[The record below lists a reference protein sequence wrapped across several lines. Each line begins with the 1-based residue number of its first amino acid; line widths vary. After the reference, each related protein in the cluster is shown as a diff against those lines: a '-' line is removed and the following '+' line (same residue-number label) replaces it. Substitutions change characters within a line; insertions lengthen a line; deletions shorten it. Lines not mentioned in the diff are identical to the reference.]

1 MQDWEAILRRGFE
14 SKQLDYKGPCAWD
27 EGDKKSCCE
36 IVKDI
41 LAIANTKGGWIAV
54 GVREAPTGF
63 SWDGLT
69 DEQCK
74 SFETS
79 RLNRFLQNYADPPI
93 NTHVIKPTSQG
104 TNFVIIEIP
113 RFPDTPHI
121 CQKDY
126 PGVLAAGAVYV
137 RTDNN
142 ESAPVKNSADMRAIV
157 EQATRNRADRLLT
170 SFRAVLTGTQQP
182 TAGPADLEQFD
193 AQVRDAATRSKE
205 LISNDLASLP
215 LGFRETVIHPLKFE
229 RFRFTIQQL
238 EHMAEAAS
246 VTYRGWPYIFYTEKR
261 ADLIRHLDDSLEMS
275 LNEQEA
281 FQSWRLYR
289 SGCLY
294 VNEMFQE
301 DERCFRSSVRGLEAD
316 LAWEELKGGV
326 FPASPKPGKLLG
338 GITFAYTCAEAVQC
352 LVDLYTGRL
361 RDDDLVRLQMR
372 LRGVQGRTLATI
384 FGNSYH
390 PTPYK
395 CEADQIEYEEQ
406 HTLADWR
413 AGVIPHAFELLKYV
427 NQKFNAPPPSYDE
440 VAAAMQRL
448 LSRQL

>member
-14 SKQLDYKGPCAWD
+14 SKELDYKGPCAWD

-41 LAIANTKGGWIAV
+41 LAIANAKGGWIAV
-54 GVREAPTGF
+54 GVSEIPTGF

-93 NTHVIKPTSQG
+93 NAHVIKHTSQG
-104 TNFVIIEIP
+104 NNFVIVEIP

-121 CQKDY
+121 CQKDF
-126 PGVLAAGAVYV
+126 PSVLAAGVLYV

-142 ESAPVKNSADMRAIV
+142 ESAPIKNSADMREIV
-157 EQATRNRADRLLT
+157 EHATRNRADQLLA
-170 SFRAVLTGTQQP
+170 SFRAVLTGTPQP
-182 TAGPADLEQFD
+182 ATAPADLEQFD
-193 AQVRDAATRSKE
+193 AQVREAAARCSELIPKDAAS
-205 LISNDLASLP
+205 
-215 LGFRETVIHPLKFE
+215 LGFRETVFHPLKFE
-229 RFRFTIQQL
+229 RLRFTIADL
-238 EHMAEAAS
+238 EEMAEAAS
-246 VTYRGWPYIFYTEKR
+246 VAYRGWVYLFYTEKR
-261 ADLIRHLDDSLEMS
+261 ADLIRHLDNGLEMALTDLDS
-275 LNEQEA
+275 
-281 FQSWRLYR
+281 FQFWRLHR

-301 DERCFRSSVRGLEAD
+301 DKRSESRPERV
-316 LAWEELKGGV
+316 
-326 FPASPKPGKLLG
+326 LG
-338 GITFAYTCAEAVQC
+338 GITFAYSCAEAVQC

-361 RDDDLVRLQMR
+361 ADDEVVRLEMR
-372 LRGVQGRTLATI
+372 LRGVQGRHMAMVR
-384 FGNSYH
+384 GNSYH
-390 PTPYK
+390 SMPWQ
-395 CEADQIEYEEQ
+395 CNADQIVYEQQ

-427 NQKFNAPPPSYDE
+427 NQKFNSPEPSYDE
-440 VAAAMQRL
+440 VAVHMQRL

>member
-1 MQDWEAILRRGFE
+1 MQDWETILRRGFE
-14 SKQLDYKGPCAWD
+14 SKELDYKGPCAWD

-36 IVKDI
+36 LVKDI
-41 LAIANTKGGWIAV
+41 LAVANTKGGWVAV
-54 GVREAPTGF
+54 GVSETPTGF

-69 DEQCK
+69 EDQCK

-93 NTHVIKPTSQG
+93 NTHVIKHTSQG
-104 TNFVIIEIP
+104 KNFVVIEIP

-126 PGVLAAGAVYV
+126 PNVLAAGAVYV

-142 ESAPVKNSADMRAIV
+142 ESARVSSSVDMRAII
-157 EQATRNRADRLLT
+157 EHATRNRGDQLLA

-182 TAGPADLEQFD
+182 AVAPADLEQFD
-193 AQVRDAATRSKE
+193 TQARDATTRSKE
-205 LISNDLASLP
+205 LISNDLASLA

-238 EHMAEAAS
+238 EQMAEAAS

-281 FQSWRLYR
+281 FQFWRLYR

-301 DERCFRSSVRGLEAD
+301 DERCFRSSVRSLEAD
-316 LAWEELKGGV
+316 LAWEEVKHGV

-352 LVDLYTGRL
+352 LVDLYTGPL
-361 RDDDLVRLQMR
+361 PDDQLVRLQMR
-372 LRGVQGRTLATI
+372 LRGVQGRHMAI
-384 FGNSYH
+384 VRGNSYAS
-390 PTPYK
+390 TPWQ
-395 CEADQIEYEEQ
+395 CNTDQIVYEQQ